1 MSSPQHYRR
10 REARPRHIRIP
21 VPLVLSRRHSP
32 LAVAVYGLLDL
43 LGRAARE
50 ETEAIP
56 VEATRRWLAWRLG
69 ATESGIAKALHQL
82 GTAHDGDATTPA
94 TPVYVQSVQR
104 GRRKSALRTTVSGV
118 PWVEVPEWSLGTST
132 TPMAT
137 EPRVWRFYAL
147 TLHLRH
153 RTYGTV
159 AHPRTELAAL
169 AGVRTDTV
177 PALVRAAA
185 GAGLL
190 LVAARPG
197 KASVLAPVTEEMPPA
212 ELDKATAELTAACAQ
227 PAAPRPRTGTTP
239 HPSTGTAPHPQTG
252 TAPHPSTG
260 TAYKGDPPYRD
271 PLNVDP
277 APEGAPLAGR
287 PRPVGAWCG
296 RCDGPRTRRKIDD
309 NTGRTA
315 GACPACTTTDPQP
328 GEVAA

>member
-1 MSSPQHYRR
+1 MSSPQHRR
-10 REARPRHIRIP
+10 REPRPRHIRIP
-21 VPLVLSRRHSP
+21 VPLLLSRRHSP

-82 GTAHDGDATTPA
+82 ATAHDGDATTPA

-118 PWVEVPEWSLGTST
+118 PWVEVPEWTLGASD

-169 AGVRTDTV
+169 AGVRADTV
-177 PALVRAAA
+177 PTLVRAAA

-190 LVAARPG
+190 LVAPRPG
-197 KASVLAPVTEEMPPA
+197 KAGVLAPVTEQMPAA
-212 ELDKATAELTAACAQ
+212 ELDKATAQLIEACGQ
-227 PAAPRPRTGTTP
+227 PAGPRPRTGTSP

-260 TAYKGDPPYRD
+260 TAYIGDPPYGD
-271 PLNVDP
+271 PKNVDP
-277 APEGAPLAGR
+277 APEGAPLTGR

-296 RCDGPRTRRKIDD
+296 RCDSPRTRRAVDEH
-309 NTGRTA
+309 TGRAA